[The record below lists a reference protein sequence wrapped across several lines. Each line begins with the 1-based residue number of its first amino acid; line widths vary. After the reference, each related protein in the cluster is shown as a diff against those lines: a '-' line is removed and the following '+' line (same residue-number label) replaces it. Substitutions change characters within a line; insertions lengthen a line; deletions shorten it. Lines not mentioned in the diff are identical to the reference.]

1 VGAKVTLQ
9 LGSKQGLGLKNNV
22 FLSRMVGVVPTF
34 LPVSSFTSMALPD
47 TQTKTRFVVEFPINA
62 SPKILFPYLATASG
76 LTQWF
81 CDDVRYVEG
90 QRLNFI
96 WDQENHY
103 AEISGQ
109 RLNRAVRFVFLDDHR
124 QPVVDANFLEFTLD
138 SSQVTDEVY
147 LRVVDYSAGHSE
159 DEQNEMW
166 EGLVAKLREQ
176 VGG

>member
-1 VGAKVTLQ
+1 MLRPVVFGPEGAP
-9 LGSKQGLGLKNNV
+9 N
-22 FLSRMVGVVPTF
+22 FRIPA
-34 LPVSSFTSMALPD
+34 MALSD
-47 TQTKTRFVVEFPINA
+47 TQTKTRFVAEFPVNA

-76 LTQWF
+76 LAHWF

-96 WDQENHY
+96 WDHENHY

-109 RLNRAVRFVFLDDHR
+109 RLNRAVRFVFLDEER
-124 QPVVDANFLEFTLD
+124 QSQPDANYLEFSLD

-147 LRVVDYSAGHSE
+147 LRVVDYSSAH
-159 DEQNEMW
+159 DPAEQLEMW

>member
-1 VGAKVTLQ
+1 MV
-9 LGSKQGLGLKNNV
+9 GLGFL
-22 FLSRMVGVVPTF
+22 FLSP
-34 LPVSSFTSMALPD
+34 MASPD

-96 WDQENHY
+96 WDNDNHY

-109 RLNRAVRFVFLDDHR
+109 RLNKAVRFVFLNEQR
-124 QPVVDANFLEFTLD
+124 QSVVDANFLEFSLD

-147 LRVVDYSAGHSE
+147 LRVVDYSAGH
-159 DEQNEMW
+159 DAAEQHEMW
-166 EGLVAKLREQ
+166 DGLVAKLREQ

>member
-1 VGAKVTLQ
+1 M
-9 LGSKQGLGLKNNV
+9 S
-22 FLSRMVGVVPTF
+22 
-34 LPVSSFTSMALPD
+34 D
-47 TQTKTRFVVEFPINA
+47 IQTKTRFVVEFPINA

-76 LTQWF
+76 LAQWF

-109 RLNRAVRFVFLDDHR
+109 RLNRAVRFVFLDEHR
-124 QPVVDANFLEFTLD
+124 QPTPDANFLEFTLD

-147 LRVVDYSAGHSE
+147 LRVIDYSAANNLE
-159 DEQNEMW
+159 EQQELW

>member
-1 VGAKVTLQ
+1 
-9 LGSKQGLGLKNNV
+9 
-22 FLSRMVGVVPTF
+22 
-34 LPVSSFTSMALPD
+34 MALSD
-47 TQTKTRFVVEFPINA
+47 TQTKARFVVEFPINA

-76 LTQWF
+76 LSQWF

-96 WDQENHY
+96 WDNDNHY

-109 RLNRAVRFVFLDDHR
+109 RLNRAVRFVFLDEQR
-124 QPVVDANFLEFTLD
+124 QPVTDASFLEFTLD

-147 LRVVDYSAGHSE
+147 LRVIDYSAAL
-159 DEQNEMW
+159 DAREQHEMW
-166 EGLVAKLREQ
+166 EGLVGKLREQ